1 MSVVSDL
8 LAMAIIAPETNERDI
23 MSRQQLQDLDAD
35 LRAHPLVAETLE
47 ERRAAFAAFMAR
59 ETIPAGL
66 RTTGTEAGGVRAVRV
81 ERETDPRPGAILY
94 FHGGAWTLGS
104 PETELPL
111 TGELVARTG
120 IPAVSVD
127 YRLAPEHPFPAG
139 ADDGV
144 AAYRAL
150 LESGVD
156 PSAIAIAGASAGG
169 GMTVATILGARD
181 AGLPM
186 PAAAVLMSP
195 GLDQTRSGASM
206 TTRGALDP
214 VLSREALLASGPVY
228 VRDADP
234 LDPRLSPVLTADLA
248 GFPPLLIQVG
258 THEILFDDAT
268 RMADRA
274 READVDVIL
283 DVVAGAPHVFP
294 MFTAELDEAHAA
306 LDRAALFL
314 RQHLA

>member
-1 MSVVSDL
+1 M
-8 LAMAIIAPETNERDI
+8 DI

-35 LRAHPLVAETLE
+35 LRAHPLAGETLA
-47 ERRAAFAAFMAR
+47 ERRAAFADFMAR
-59 ETIPAGL
+59 ETLPEGL
-66 RTTGTEAGGVRAVRV
+66 RITETQLGGVRAVRV
-81 ERETDPRPGAILY
+81 EREADPQPGAILY

-120 IPAVSVD
+120 IPAVSTD

-150 LESGVD
+150 LETGVD
-156 PSAIAIAGASAGG
+156 PATVAIAGASAGG
-169 GMTVATILGARD
+169 GMTVATILGARE

-186 PAAAVLMSP
+186 PAAAVLLSP
-195 GLDQTRSGASM
+195 GLDQTRSGESM

-214 VLSREALLASGPVY
+214 VLTREALLASGPLY
-228 VRDADP
+228 VGDADP
-234 LDPRLSPVLTADLA
+234 LDPRLSPVLSADLA
-248 GFPPLLIQVG
+248 GFPPLYLQVG
-258 THEILFDDAT
+258 THEILLDDSV

-274 READVDVIL
+274 RAAEVDVIL

-294 MFTAELDEAHAA
+294 MFTAELDEARDA
-306 LDRAALFL
+306 LDRVALFL
-314 RQHLA
+314 RQRLG